1 PAPEPTRTPNPA
13 RANVL
18 PPLRPPQVDPSA
30 PTERNARFADSTQR
44 DRPHNDAERL
54 PRTRDPGPA
63 RAPRKLTV
71 TRVAALR
78 SRQLT
83 RDGLQHFHRAA
94 SADGADKSGLTSLTY
109 AVMANY
115 ASDAAIAVSLANTLF
130 FAAATGESKSK
141 VALYLL
147 ITVAPFAVIAPLIGP
162 LLDRIQRGRRLAL
175 AGSFVG
181 RALLAVVMALNF
193 DTWELYP
200 AALGILVLTKS
211 FGVLKSSVMPRVLP
225 PNVSLVKSNSRITVF
240 GLVGTTVV
248 GALASGIAFVTGSGG
263 ALFFSAAV
271 MVAGAWLCMRIP
283 AWVEVTEG
291 EVPTTLVFTHAD
303 ERAAARPRKGR
314 AKKQPLGRSVLA
326 SLWGTGTTRVLTGF
340 ITLFIAFVA
349 KVHADNGLLY
359 AATLGVVGAA
369 AGLGNFAGNV
379 VGARM
384 HLGKP
389 EMVIIWCAVAALA
402 LTIVAAVIPGLATAA
417 LVTLVGAI
425 ASALSKVSLD
435 ATMQRDLPEAARASA
450 FGRSET
456 VLQLAWVL
464 GGAFGVLLPP
474 TYWVGFT
481 VIAVILALG
490 TAQTLLTN
498 RGSTLLPGL
507 GGARRPQR
515 GSAAANYLR

>member
-1 PAPEPTRTPNPA
+1 
-13 RANVL
+13 
-18 PPLRPPQVDPSA
+18 
-30 PTERNARFADSTQR
+30 
-44 DRPHNDAERL
+44 
-54 PRTRDPGPA
+54 
-63 RAPRKLTV
+63 
-71 TRVAALR
+71 
-78 SRQLT
+78 
-83 RDGLQHFHRAA
+83 
-94 SADGADKSGLTSLTY
+94 
-109 AVMANY
+109 
-115 ASDAAIAVSLANTLF
+115 
-130 FAAATGESKSK
+130 
-141 VALYLL
+141 
-147 ITVAPFAVIAPLIGP
+147 
-162 LLDRIQRGRRLAL
+162 
-175 AGSFVG
+175 
-181 RALLAVVMALNF
+181 
-193 DTWELYP
+193 LYP

-507 GGARRPQR
+507 GGTRRPQR
-515 GSAAANYLR
+515 GSAAANYVR